1 MLTNIRQSADKF
13 FITAGLVL
21 LALGSLALFIGRW
34 GSGGQLLPGDIVVK
48 RPGVAFYL
56 PMVSC
61 LVLSLLLSR
70 LLTVV
75 ALLWRR

>member
-1 MLTNIRQSADKF
+1 MLTNAWLTAGKS
-13 FITAGLVL
+13 FIVAGLVL
-21 LALGSLALFIGRW
+21 LALGSLALFIGKW
-34 GSGGQLLPGDIVVK
+34 GRGGQLLPGDMVIK
-48 RPGVAFYL
+48 RPGSVFYL
-56 PMVSC
+56 PIVSC